1 MGIIDFL
8 TKFVGKFAN
17 LKIMNKAT
25 LVSIIH
31 RFKDPAKTAINR
43 LMDPESG
50 TWTPI
55 SCAEFKD
62 AVLQAAAAFI
72 ELGVEPQEA
81 IGIFSENRPE
91 YLTASFAAWQT
102 RALTVGIYAT
112 STTEQ
117 VKFLINDAGIKVMV
131 VGSQNHYD
139 IARQAG
145 VKQIIAIDQTVK
157 FADDDT
163 TSLTWIKFRAL
174 GKEAGEKTQA
184 EVTRRANETNGNDIA
199 TLLYTSGTTGQPK
212 GAILTHHCFNV
223 VFDIHKERL
232 TNLSDNDTSLS
243 FLPMTH
249 VFELAWCTF
258 CLFMGIAI
266 SVNEDPKRIQRSI
279 REVQPTCMCSVPRFW
294 EKVYAVIQEKLSKM
308 GFVSKTMMN
317 RALNVGRRRNL
328 DYVRLGR
335 PVPAMLEREYQMYN
349 NRVFH
354 KVRTL
359 IGVNNGNIFPTA
371 GAPMAPAI
379 IEFCHAIGIN
389 IVIGYGLSETT
400 ATVTCFPQK
409 DFVINSVGT
418 VMPELKIRI
427 GDNNEVQVKGGT
439 VMTGYFNNPEATAE
453 AFTADGWFR
462 TGDSGRIDANGN
474 LYLTDRIKDLF
485 KTSNG
490 KYIAPQAL
498 ETRLGRDSVFEQVA
512 VIGDQRKYVT
522 ALIVPNYDVLRSWA
536 GNRRLGHLTN
546 EELSKNP
553 RVIEYI
559 QQRIEELTK
568 DLAPF
573 EHIKRFALLTEPFS
587 VEAGTLT
594 NTLKIKRRVV
604 ADKYSHL
611 IDSLYAD

>member
-1 MGIIDFL
+1 M
-8 TKFVGKFAN
+8 TKFVGKFTN
-17 LKIMNKAT
+17 PEIMNKAT

-43 LMDPESG
+43 LMDAETG

-55 SCAEFKD
+55 TCCEFKD
-62 AVLQAAAAFI
+62 AVLKSAAALI
-72 ELGVEPQEA
+72 QLGLEVQEA
-81 IGIFSENRPE
+81 VGIFSENRPE
-91 YLTASFAAWQT
+91 YLTTSFAAWQT

-112 STTEQ
+112 STAEQ
-117 VKFLINDAGIKVMV
+117 VKFLINDAHIRIMI
-131 VGSQNHYD
+131 VGSQSHYD
-139 IARQAG
+139 IARRAG
-145 VKQIIAIDQTVK
+145 VKQIIAIDPSVK
-157 FADDDT
+157 FDADDT
-163 TSLTWIKFRAL
+163 TSLSWNKFIAL
-174 GKEAGEKTQA
+174 GKNPAEDIRAEVERRAGE
-184 EVTRRANETNGNDIA
+184 TNSKDIA

-212 GAILTHHCFNV
+212 GAMLTHHCFNV
-223 VFDIHKERL
+223 ALDIHKDRL
-232 TNLSDNDTSLS
+232 TNLSDQDTSLS

-294 EKVYAVIQEKLSKM
+294 EKVYAVVQEKLSKM
-308 GFVSKTMMN
+308 GFVSKAMMN

-328 DYVRLGR
+328 DYVRRGL
-335 PVPAMLEREYQMYN
+335 PVPSMLEREYQMYN
-349 NRVFH
+349 NRVFR

-359 IGVNNGNIFPTA
+359 IGVNNGNLFPTA

-400 ATVTCFPQK
+400 ATVTCFPQTN
-409 DFVINSVGT
+409 FVIDSVGT

-439 VMTGYFNNPEATAE
+439 VMEGYFNNPEATAE

-498 ETRLGRDSVFEQVA
+498 ETRLGRDAVFEQVA
-512 VIGDQRKYVT
+512 IIGDRRKFVT
-522 ALIVPNYDVLRSWA
+522 ALIVPNYDILRSWA
-536 GNRRLGHLTN
+536 DNHRLGHLTD
-546 EELSKNP
+546 EDLSKNP
-553 RVIEYI
+553 RVIDYL
-559 QQRIEELTK
+559 QQRIEELTA

-604 ADKYSHL
+604 ADKYSDL
-611 IDSLYAD
+611 IDSLYADA